1 MSGKHQEMANV
12 LSIALVNSSTKA
24 RSLFGEQ
31 FDESTAFVLQ
41 NLWYENSNSSHI
53 YMEFGTYSSTD
64 ELRSELSKYISDKSY
79 EFDTADLV
87 FGALTRICKCRSQF
101 YRPCWRNFYKHYSFT
116 TSEGSL
122 LLVEIKK
129 PKQDTESVTISR
141 ERLATLFSQY
151 FSRLVN
157 ACAMM

>member
-1 MSGKHQEMANV
+1 
-12 LSIALVNSSTKA
+12 
-24 RSLFGEQ
+24 
-31 FDESTAFVLQ
+31 
-41 NLWYENSNSSHI
+41 
-53 YMEFGTYSSTD
+53 MEFGD

-87 FGALTRICKCRSQF
+87 FGALTRICKCRVFTHQDKPEASSTGHVGETF
-101 YRPCWRNFYKHYSFT
+101 TNTSFT

>member
-1 MSGKHQEMANV
+1 MRTIIMSGKHQEMANV

-87 FGALTRICKCRSQF
+87 FGALTRICKCRVFTHQDKPEASSTGHVGETFTNTIHLLHQKDHCYLLKLRNQNKTQSQ
-101 YRPCWRNFYKHYSFT
+101 SQ
-116 TSEGSL
+116 S
-122 LLVEIKK
+122 VEK
-129 PKQDTESVTISR
+129 D
-141 ERLATLFSQY
+141 
-151 FSRLVN
+151 
-157 ACAMM
+157 